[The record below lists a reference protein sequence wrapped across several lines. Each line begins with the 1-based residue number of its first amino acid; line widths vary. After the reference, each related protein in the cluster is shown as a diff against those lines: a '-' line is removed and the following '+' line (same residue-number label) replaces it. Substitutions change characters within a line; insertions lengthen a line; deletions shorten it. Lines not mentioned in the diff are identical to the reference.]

1 MFAAH
6 LLPVGMWFITI
17 SSGITASVD
26 GPSFV
31 IEVTQEVGDASR
43 ALRALS
49 VEEEPQTQ
57 PRCMIPSRYIGSRRQ
72 RRAPLPCGSKF
83 VENWKFAWR
92 ALLARTGAND
102 HTFKNIQ
109 RKIVRS
115 KKGLETIKNWDL
127 NQDQVASLREYAA
140 QFAEWE
146 VEIQKQIKW
155 LGKNKMNYE
164 KDQRYRLY
172 TLTPLDYAFEIIDF
186 LLEHRFIKTEE
197 VGNIFQDKEMVEQV
211 VNYTVRRYENDLGF
225 CSWKYMSNLTKH
237 WHWQSMNKFFRAL
250 SKKELDRID
259 LVFLIG
265 KLGCID
271 GLPGA
276 LYDSEVLDIGDRPFP
291 YEKYFGKSNSLN
303 RLVSPG
309 FKHGPIG
316 HWIYPEFDPKEKDE
330 IIHHLLSKRYGRR
343 KLICIVDL
351 FAFMEE
357 EFCPGIISQ
366 LMKKKNVSNHL
377 QNLVKPTGKSHKPE
391 DVFHLALIYSRNEMI
406 SHSAEQLIKN
416 VFLDKETQ
424 AQFYVLQDK
433 ELYQD
438 HIDKKREILNT
449 GKDTFIRLP
458 SFREFH
464 SGQEY
469 ILFSDLFLH
478 CVEGDLNKMIDILDH
493 TREFE
498 EIPINSIQKK
508 PKDVLLGGTIHDQE
522 FEVTQLSPIGSKVR
536 RKFLRPESRLQTR
549 SMGFDKGSS

>member
-1 MFAAH
+1 MQHMSYLTRFASISIVIPISTIFVRIIMFAAH

-155 LGKNKMNYE
+155 LGKNKMNVDRMITQASPNSSPQALSRVQELFNEIKEQIKVLKNMRLMLLGAAFDIPEEIFRLITESSPRNLVQSVKKFITENNHLFNCLALGFVPKHPKFQYE

-366 LMKKKNVSNHL
+366 L
-377 QNLVKPTGKSHKPE
+377 
-391 DVFHLALIYSRNEMI
+391 
-406 SHSAEQLIKN
+406 
-416 VFLDKETQ
+416 
-424 AQFYVLQDK
+424 
-433 ELYQD
+433 
-438 HIDKKREILNT
+438 
-449 GKDTFIRLP
+449 
-458 SFREFH
+458 
-464 SGQEY
+464 
-469 ILFSDLFLH
+469 
-478 CVEGDLNKMIDILDH
+478 
-493 TREFE
+493 
-498 EIPINSIQKK
+498 
-508 PKDVLLGGTIHDQE
+508 
-522 FEVTQLSPIGSKVR
+522 
-536 RKFLRPESRLQTR
+536 
-549 SMGFDKGSS
+549 